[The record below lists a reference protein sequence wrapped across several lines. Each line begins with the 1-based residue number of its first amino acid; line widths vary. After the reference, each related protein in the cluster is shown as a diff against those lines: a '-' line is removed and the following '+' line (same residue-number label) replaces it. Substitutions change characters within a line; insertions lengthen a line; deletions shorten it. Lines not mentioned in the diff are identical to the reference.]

1 VTCWAYYPGPDEVG
15 RAPEEF
21 LRHSVGVVEYMFN
34 DLGHITTPVIR
45 KASRMLGVSEGLVS
59 DAVLLAGLLHDLGKV
74 CTCYQE
80 KPWEGF
86 SGHWLLSAGV
96 VFNIITSPKYSVGAG
111 EDEPIT
117 LVSLFVLPIL
127 LHHYAQ
133 TDLLSR
139 VWSTNVGGVRVYN
152 DCVGAL
158 ESLVGYGLARVRSTI
173 GRGILDA
180 LLSDLGDNAL
190 TTQPLPGWVGNLLT
204 SNLFNPRRLVT
215 MVIAGLLNEADG
227 TVAGR
232 SRNRNRNRG
241 W

>member
-15 RAPEEF
+15 RAPEEL
-21 LRHSVGVVEYMFN
+21 LRHSIGVVEYMFN
-34 DLGHITTPVIR
+34 DLWRITAPVIR
-45 KASRMLGVSEGLVS
+45 KASAMLGVSEGLVG
-59 DAVLLAGLLHDLGKV
+59 DAVLLAGLLHDLGKA
-74 CTCYQE
+74 CACYQE

-86 SGHWLLSAGV
+86 SGHWLLSAGIV
-96 VFNIITSPKYSVGAG
+96 YNIITNPKYSVDTGMG

-133 TDLLSR
+133 TDLLSS
-139 VWSTNVGGVRVYN
+139 VWSTNVGRVQVHN

-158 ESLVGYGLARVRSTI
+158 ENMVDYGLGRAKSTI

-190 TTQPLPGWVGNLLT
+190 TTQPMPGWVRNLLT
-204 SNLFNPRRLVT
+204 SNLFDPRRLVT

-232 SRNRNRNRG
+232 NRNRG

>member
-1 VTCWAYYPGPDEVG
+1 MTCWAYYPGPDEVG

-21 LRHSVGVVEYMFN
+21 LRHSIGVVEYMIN
-34 DLGHITTPVIR
+34 DLWRITAPVIR
-45 KASRMLGVSEGLVS
+45 KVSAMLGASEDLVS
-59 DAVLLAGLLHDLGKV
+59 DAVLLAGLLHDLGKA
-74 CTCYQE
+74 CECYQE

-86 SGHWLLSAGV
+86 SGHWLLSASI
-96 VFNIITSPKYSVGAG
+96 VFNIITNPKFDVGGG
-111 EDEPIT
+111 EDVPIT

-139 VWSTNVGGVRVYN
+139 VWSTNVGGVQVYN

-158 ESLVGYGLARVRSTI
+158 ESLVGYGLGRVRSAI
-173 GRGILDA
+173 GESILND
-180 LLSDLGDNAL
+180 LLSDLGDDAL
-190 TTQPLPGWVGNLLT
+190 TTQPMPGWVGNLLT
-204 SNLFNPRRLVT
+204 SNLFNPRRLAS

-232 SRNRNRNRG
+232 NRG

>member
-15 RAPEEF
+15 RVPEEL
-21 LRHSVGVVEYMFN
+21 LRHSIGVVEYMIN
-34 DLGHITTPVIR
+34 NLAHVTTPVIR
-45 KASRMLGVSEGLVS
+45 KASAMLGVSEDLVS
-59 DAVLLAGLLHDLGKV
+59 DAVLLTGLLHDLGKA
-74 CTCYQE
+74 CECYQE

-96 VFNIITSPKYSVGAG
+96 VFNIITSPKYSVDVGVG

-117 LVSLFVLPIL
+117 LVGLFVLPIL

-139 VWSTNVGGVRVYN
+139 VWSTNVGGFQVYN

-158 ESLVGYGLARVRSTI
+158 KKLVGYGLARVKSTI
-173 GRGILDA
+173 GRGILND

-190 TTQPLPGWVGNLLT
+190 TTQPMPGWVGNLLT
-204 SNLFNPRRLVT
+204 SNLFNPRRLAS

-232 SRNRNRNRG
+232 NRNRG